1 MFPLI
6 KRNLNFKRKKSFVS
20 IDFENTKSKDVLYFF
35 MIIFEQEIN
44 HFGSITALASVLLSR
59 ESGNKI
65 AVLQI
70 MNEVLKPWF
79 SPLGLSRLELIL
91 TIIMSFLKLFVHCYC
106 GKKLQYFVNFFF
118 FSLSVSLKIDYN
130 KSRKSI

>member
-59 ESGNKI
+59 ENGNKI

-79 SPLGLSRLELIL
+79 SPLE
-91 TIIMSFLKLFVHCYC
+91 
-106 GKKLQYFVNFFF
+106 
-118 FSLSVSLKIDYN
+118 
-130 KSRKSI
+130 